1 MSFQVA
7 LSGLNAATADLEV
20 TSNNIANANTTGY
33 KSSRAE
39 FADVFAAGAD
49 GIGSG
54 VQLSDVR
61 QEFSQ
66 GSVNFTQ
73 RSLDLAISG
82 QGFFILDDA
91 GSEVYSRAGAFGVN
105 AEGLVE
111 NAQGQRLQAYPVL
124 ADGSFNTGTL
134 IDLELTN
141 DVNPPVA
148 STQVEMGVNLPA
160 DAVPPTVSPFDP
172 ANPNTFNHSTSTTV
186 YDSLG
191 APHTATYFYVKT
203 ATPNAWELAMTIGG
217 AQAGPPQALEFSA
230 DGRVVVPASLTVSM
244 PPVDPGNGANPI
256 QLDVEV
262 SDMTQFGARFAVNS
276 LNPDGSAAGRLSNI
290 EIDQSGVVYARYT
303 NGRASALGKIAI
315 ANFPSP
321 EGLQQ
326 AGNTAWIETFAS
338 GEPVRGEAGSSSYG
352 LIQAGALESAN
363 VNLTDELVNMIT
375 AQRSFQA
382 NAQVISTMDQITQ
395 TIINIR

>member
-7 LSGLNAATADLEV
+7 LSGLNAASADLEV

-39 FADVFAAGAD
+39 FADVFAGGAD

-66 GSVNFTQ
+66 GSVNFTE
-73 RSLDLAISG
+73 RNLDLAING
-82 QGFFILDDA
+82 QGFFILND
-91 GSEVYSRAGAFGVN
+91 GGNEVYTRAGAFGVN
-105 AEGLVE
+105 ADGQVE
-111 NAQGQRLQAYPVL
+111 NAQGQLLQAYPVL
-124 ADGSFNTGTL
+124 SDGSFNTGTL

-148 STQVEMGVNLPA
+148 SSEVEMGVNLPA
-160 DAVPPTVSPFDP
+160 DATPPPVSPFDP
-172 ANPNTFNHSTSTTV
+172 ANPNTFSQSTSTTIF
-186 YDSLG
+186 DSLG

-203 ATPNAWELAMTIGG
+203 AAANAWELAMTVDGT
-217 AQAGPPQALEFSA
+217 QAGAPQPLEFSS
-230 DGRVVVPASLTVSM
+230 DGRVTVPASLTISM
-244 PPVDPGNGANPI
+244 PPVNTGNGSNDI
-256 QLDVEV
+256 QIDVEV
-262 SDMTQFGARFAVNS
+262 GDMTQFGSRFAVNS
-276 LNPDGSAAGRLSNI
+276 LNPDGAAAGRLSNI

-303 NGRASALGKIAI
+303 NGRASPLGKVAI

-326 AGNTAWIETFAS
+326 AGNTAWVETFSS
-338 GEPVRGEAGSSSYG
+338 GEPVRGEAGSSSDG

-375 AQRSFQA
+375 AQRTFQA